1 MCTEQTCFPSEIIRN
16 KRSHR
21 EKEADELLIWKSFSK
36 ERVLFII
43 VPWNSITKK
52 NAKGMRGV
60 GSCISDNCRGFE
72 AGFLNEAIKL
82 VNKDRKIGN

>member
-1 MCTEQTCFPSEIIRN
+1 
-16 KRSHR
+16 
-21 EKEADELLIWKSFSK
+21 
-36 ERVLFII
+36 
-43 VPWNSITKK
+43 
-52 NAKGMRGV
+52 MRV